1 MLRCM
6 QHMHV
11 KSILKSTFHVHIHFR
26 QSAFES
32 AEVSEGIQ
40 KFTVQ
45 KRLLSWE
52 RKKEREEKTPAR
64 HKEKTEARD
73 ILPEDMTL
81 LKSVEKAVAS
91 VSALP
96 LAVKTEVQVS
106 ESSLWGRRRSLKKKR
121 GGGGSC
127 QVQ

>member
-1 MLRCM
+1 MVIYIFDGAPL
-6 QHMHV
+6 
-11 KSILKSTFHVHIHFR
+11 SLP
-26 QSAFES
+26 
-32 AEVSEGIQ
+32 
-40 KFTVQ
+40 KFQ
-45 KRLLSWE
+45 RAPRSLQFKKGCRPGKD
-52 RKKEREEKTPAR
+52 RKKERKGKKTPAR

-96 LAVKTEVQVS
+96 VALKTEVRVS
-106 ESSLWGRRRSLKKKR
+106 ESSLWGRRGSEGKKKK
-121 GGGGSC
+121 GEKGC